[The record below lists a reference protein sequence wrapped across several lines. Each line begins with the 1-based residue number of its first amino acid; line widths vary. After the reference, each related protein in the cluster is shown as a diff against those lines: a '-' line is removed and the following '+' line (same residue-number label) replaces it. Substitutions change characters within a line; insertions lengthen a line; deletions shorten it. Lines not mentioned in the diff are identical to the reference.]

1 MSETREFGYCL
12 NTSTIRE
19 CGLDLLQEIEVVAQA
34 GYQGIELWVSE
45 IEAYLQAGGILVELR
60 HLLEQGGLEVPNLIA
75 FFQWAH
81 PDEGVRAKALEEA
94 RGVADMARELACPF
108 VAAPP
113 AGISNREDV
122 SISHIAECYWDLL
135 ELGRQVGVKPLLE
148 FWGHSQVLYSLD
160 EAVEIL
166 SLVDD
171 PDAAILAD
179 VFHMAKGGSD
189 FELLGQLDG
198 AQLGLFHLNDYP
210 GSPDITQLTDR
221 ERLYP
226 GDGAAPYSAIMA
238 TLREIGYTGMLSLEL
253 FNEAYQR
260 AGALDVA
267 RTGLE
272 KMKQVA
278 ETGR

>member
-1 MSETREFGYCL
+1 MNETHEFGYCL

-19 CGLDLLQEIEVVAQA
+19 CGLDLLQEIEVAAQV

-45 IEAYLQAGGILVELR
+45 IEAYLQGGGTLIELG
-60 HLLEQGGLEVPNLIA
+60 HLLKRRGLEVPNLIA

-81 PDEGVRAKALEEA
+81 PDEGARARALEEA
-94 RGVADMARELACPF
+94 RGVAAMARELACPC

-113 AGISNREDV
+113 SGISDRTD
-122 SISHIAECYWDLL
+122 IPLSHIAECYRDLL
-135 ELGRQVGVKPLLE
+135 ELGREVGVKPLLE
-148 FWGHSQVLYSLD
+148 FWGHSRVLYSLD
-160 EAVEIL
+160 ESVEIL

-171 PDAAILAD
+171 SDATILAD

-189 FELLGQLDG
+189 FGLLDQLDG

-226 GDGAAPYSAIMA
+226 GDGAAPYAAIMT
-238 TLREIGYTGMLSLEL
+238 TLRKIGYTGVLSLEL

-260 AGALDVA
+260 AGVLDVA

-272 KMKQVA
+272 KMMRVV
-278 ETGR
+278 EGSR